1 MFAIGSQIF
10 SEKFA
15 SVGASGQSVVIAV
28 EAAPFS
34 EMVCYVKGCGGG
46 CGILIIDEID
56 SHVFGGGD
64 SDDNVAAEKVAM
76 GENVIAAIQAGRLTQ
91 V

>member
-1 MFAIGSQIF
+1 MKGMFPIGPQVF
-10 SEKFA
+10 SEEFA
-15 SVGASGQSVVIAV
+15 TLGASGQSVVIAV
-28 EAAPFS
+28 EAAPFG

-56 SHVFGGGD
+56 SQVFGGGD
-64 SDDNVAAEKVAM
+64 SDNNVAAEEVAM
-76 GENVIAAIQAGRLTQ
+76 GEDVIAA